1 MRSMTVIRI
10 SCEWWVINYSIRPM
24 AIYCKKSKF
33 KTKCNGMP
41 CPSMLVNHSRKLR
54 QYVSKFWAVSKLSV
68 DLLGILI
75 RRLMFMFVKS
85 FPTSQSLCDFP
96 PKLSIYNESVDRWF
110 VLMQLMHVNQIC
122 FFFGRVYFKLIHAV
136 LGPSNLVHERETPR
150 RTLTWAMPL

>member
-1 MRSMTVIRI
+1 
-10 SCEWWVINYSIRPM
+10 
-24 AIYCKKSKF
+24 
-33 KTKCNGMP
+33 MP

-110 VLMQLMHVNQIC
+110 VLMQLMHVNQI
-122 FFFGRVYFKLIHAV
+122 FFLGVSILSWSTQCWAHRTWSMKEKLHDAHWPELCRYKHA
-136 LGPSNLVHERETPR
+136 LMNCTPPKDDHVEIINHMS
-150 RTLTWAMPL
+150 WCI